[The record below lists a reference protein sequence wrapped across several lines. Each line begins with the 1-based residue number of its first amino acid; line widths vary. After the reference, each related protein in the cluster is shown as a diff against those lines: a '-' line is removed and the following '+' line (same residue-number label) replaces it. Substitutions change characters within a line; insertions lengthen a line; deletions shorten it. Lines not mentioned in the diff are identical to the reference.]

1 MDVLQELTQAVQRTS
16 MARTYIKINR
26 DLASG
31 LMDALNRTDAPSSE
45 LTKAER
51 LLTYT
56 EFKIFRA
63 LFQYG
68 HMLTYN
74 QLITVAEI
82 NTVDA
87 LWVHIRRLRIKLML
101 RNMGRI
107 DTIRSRGYIYVKP
120 E

>member
-1 MDVLQELTQAVQRTS
+1 MDALHELTQVMQRTS
-16 MARTYIKINR
+16 SARAYIRIDR
-26 DLASG
+26 DLACG
-31 LMDALNRTDAPSSE
+31 LLEALNRTDAPSSE
-45 LTKAER
+45 LSRAER
-51 LLTYT
+51 YLTYT
-56 EFKIFRA
+56 EFRIFRA
-63 LFQYG
+63 LYQAG

-74 QLITVAEI
+74 ELITVAEI

-101 RNMGRI
+101 YGMGSI